1 MVMTEE
7 EQQEKMRKSIIQ
19 KVLDK
24 SALERLGRI
33 RLVKPEMA
41 KQLEIF
47 LVQAYQSGELKD
59 VITEQQLI
67 TILDQVSTKRDFRII
82 R

>member
-1 MVMTEE
+1 MTEE